1 MISKN
6 TTALSVVIPVG
17 NFEADSKNIF
27 NILKTNEID
36 LFQLIIVM
44 DSQNETQINILNS
57 FIHSNNII
65 NTIVTNGNWNNPGAA
80 RNHGLKLC
88 TKKWI
93 MFWDSDDKPNS
104 SAIRH
109 AIEQLDEG
117 YFDCGFGTFEIE
129 INGTHLPETRFK
141 NNKSGVSFNDRI
153 IINPG
158 LWRFIFKLDFIR
170 GIDFPELSSSEDQV
184 FLQRFFAL
192 NPNIF
197 TLKENI
203 YTYVLGGSNQLT
215 KSNNLVNQNIQAIL
229 IGIKE
234 INYKNNPR
242 IKIIG
247 SLIFKQIITVVKK
260 GSLIEKL
267 LGIKLSIK
275 LICRLRFYNAILI
288 IINLIKTLIVR
299 ILC

>member
-6 TTALSVVIPVG
+6 TTSLSIVIPVG

-27 NILKTNEID
+27 HMLKTNEID
-36 LFQLIIVM
+36 LFQLIMVM
-44 DSQNETQINILNS
+44 DNQNETEIDVLNS
-57 FIHSNNII
+57 FISSNNIL
-65 NTIVTNGNWNNPGAA
+65 NTTVTKGNWNNPGAA

-88 TKKWI
+88 TQKWV

-104 SAIRH
+104 SAIRD
-109 AIEQLDEG
+109 AIAKLNKS

-129 INGTHLPETRFK
+129 INGTHLPETRL
-141 NNKSGVSFNDRI
+141 KSNRSSVNFNDRI

-158 LWRFIFKLDFIR
+158 LWRFIFNLDFIR
-170 GIDFPELSSSEDQV
+170 GINFPELSSSEDQV

-192 NPNIF
+192 NPNIL
-197 TLKENI
+197 TLKEKI
-203 YTYVLGGSNQLT
+203 YTYVVGGPNQLT

-267 LGIKLSIK
+267 LGVKLSIK
-275 LICRLRFYNAILI
+275 LICRLRIYNAIFI
-288 IINLIKTLIVR
+288 IFNIIKTLMVR
-299 ILC
+299 I